1 MPKSAKAKS
10 KAYPKKQFKKTN
22 ANTPGQPIN
31 ITKSKFYWIAL
42 SIVTVVCILILGVT
56 TNIPVQQV
64 ALIMV
69 TVLSVLGLAG
79 YIRVKPSNLTIKLRA
94 TYLFVGATVIGYSVW
109 ALMVILLA
117 VTGLGAQ
124 VANPLGNQLFTISS
138 QIIFI
143 VMGAFVGDF
152 LSKNMTFLSFA
163 GKIKDKL
170 P

>member
-1 MPKSAKAKS
+1 MPTSAKAKS
-10 KAYPKKQFKKTN
+10 KAYPKKFKKTN
-22 ANTPGQPIN
+22 AKAPVQPVN

-42 SIVTVVCILILGVT
+42 SIVIVVCILILGVAK
-56 TNIPVQQV
+56 NIPVQQV

-79 YIRVKPSNLTIKLRA
+79 YIRVKPSNLTIKSRA
-94 TYLFVGATVIGYSVW
+94 TYLFVGGTVIGYSAW
-109 ALMVILLA
+109 AVTVILLA

-124 VANPLGNQLFTISS
+124 VANPLGNQLFIISS
-138 QIIFI
+138 QIIFT

-152 LSKNMTFLSFA
+152 LSKNMAFLSFA
-163 GKIKDKL
+163 GKIKEKL